1 MGVCCSLS
9 PAQGAQVS
17 PGSPAQPRCG
27 AVTGAKAEIHELK
40 PELMGKVLSQH
51 AAPRGPMGDGS
62 QRDAGLC
69 ESQLVLAALSAMMA
83 WLSHRV
89 TSAPS
94 RRWGFVLRGH
104 SRCFQDSF
112 KGSRKN
118 RDPKNITWNLI
129 LKTCLAF
136 FSTPIIKYESPY
148 FVWVLVLIFLFIVI

>member
-9 PAQGAQVS
+9 PAQGEQVS
-17 PGSPAQPRCG
+17 PGSPTQPRCG
-27 AVTGAKAEIHELK
+27 AVTGAKAESHELK

-51 AAPRGPMGDGS
+51 TAPRGPTGGGS

-69 ESQLVLAALSAMMA
+69 ESQLVLMALSAVMA

-89 TSAPS
+89 TSTLS
-94 RRWGFVLRGH
+94 QRWGFVLRGH
-104 SRCFQDSF
+104 SRSFQDSF

-129 LKTCLAF
+129 LKTYLAF
-136 FSTPIIKYESPY
+136 FSTPVIKHESPS
-148 FVWVLVLIFLFIVI
+148 FVWVLVLIFEFIVI